1 MSDKTAPTLKEVK
14 DKLYA
19 DSYSKKDGVFTVRHE
34 FFYTHGRTA
43 EQFRDEVLK
52 AFPAATIVDF
62 GEVWKPFRGGAS
74 TANSSHWFVKFTF
87 SEGQK

>member
-1 MSDKTAPTLKEVK
+1 MTTLSEIKNT
-14 DKLYA
+14 LSA
-19 DSYSKKDGVFTVRHE
+19 DSYSKKNNVFTVRRE

-52 AFPAATIVDF
+52 CYPTATIVDF

-74 TANSSHWFVKFTF
+74 AANSSHWFVKFTL
-87 SEGQK
+87 